1 MKKLIRFLILILPFC
16 LIFSY
21 HPVISFGSSESM
33 NLEISIPI
41 IWLLLFDIVGF
52 VALIKEKKILTIYK
66 KWMFLLFPT
75 FLTASILWS
84 LNMTRGFL
92 VMGIFWLILI
102 AVYIMYELRSW
113 FSEAIFKKKF
123 LKCFFGAGLLVVGW
137 CVLQC
142 ILDLAGV
149 SRDISLVCAGCM
161 SKTFGFPHPNGFAI
175 EPQFMGNLLLA
186 PIFVSLYLLASEEEF
201 RWKYAVLLFVFVTAL
216 FLVFSRGAIYAFIV
230 GAIFMAVLLIVKT
243 KEKWFV
249 LKRVGAGVLVTI
261 LAFLFSLNMQGVMA
275 ALGPTNDNYVTGVA
289 KVINQLSLGVIDFRV
304 KNGSES
310 DSHQKVSDAS
320 VGDKKEEQ
328 ALVIDEEKV
337 EENASTFDG
346 YVEES
351 TEVRLWLNEK
361 AIEIWKGNSKILMVG
376 VGIGGAGEALYAAG
390 FTDSPKEIIQN
401 QYISLLLE
409 TGIVGILLMI
419 ATIILMVV
427 YTIKN
432 GAFAAPLVLTLFVAF
447 GVTLCFFAGLP
458 NVIHLYLLPMVLYIV
473 FKNKNCIVD

>member
-21 HPVISFGSSESM
+21 HPVISFGSSELM

-41 IWLLLFDIVGF
+41 IWLIIFDVVGF
-52 VALIKEKKILTIYK
+52 VALIKEKKFFTIYK

-84 LNMTRGFL
+84 INMTRGFL
-92 VMGIFWLILI
+92 VMGVFWLILI

-113 FSEAIFKKKF
+113 FNETSFKKKF

-137 CVLQC
+137 CLLQC
-142 ILDLAGV
+142 ILDLVGV
-149 SRDISLVCAGCM
+149 SRDVSLICAGCI

-186 PIFVSLYLLASEEEF
+186 PIFVSLYLLVNEEKF
-201 RWKYAVLLFVFVTAL
+201 KWKYAVLAFIFVAAL

-230 GAIFMAVLLIVKT
+230 GAIFMTVLLVVKA
-243 KEKWFV
+243 KEKGFI
-249 LKRVGAGVLVTI
+249 LKRIGVGLLISI
-261 LAFLFSLNMQGVMA
+261 LAFLFTLNMQGVMA
-275 ALGPTNDNYVTGVA
+275 ALGPTNDNYVSGVT
-289 KVINQLSLGVIDFRV
+289 KVVNQLSLGVIDFRV
-304 KNGSES
+304 KNES
-310 DSHQKVSDAS
+310 SSCQMAPEESTD
-320 VGDKKEEQ
+320 GKKEEQ
-328 ALVIDEEKV
+328 TAVIDKIDSDDKEKT
-337 EENASTFDG
+337 STFDG

-361 AIEIWKGNSKILMVG
+361 AIEIWKSDTKNLLVG
-376 VGIGGAGEALYAAG
+376 VGIGGAGEALYEAG

-409 TGIVGILLMI
+409 TGIVGVLLLVLMI
-419 ATIILMVV
+419 VLVV
-427 YTIKN
+427 IYTIRN
-432 GAFAAPLVLTLFVAF
+432 GAFAAPLVLTLFVVF
-447 GVTLCFFAGLP
+447 GVSLCFFAGLP
-458 NVIHLYLLPMVLYIV
+458 NVIHIYLLPMVLYIV
-473 FKNKNCIVD
+473 FKNKKCIVD